1 MSQNCLC
8 VYFVTMEPLL
18 NVAYVILQCF
28 TTTARLIGFN
38 LPCFV
43 TISYTLSLC
52 FKKHLAMDAAHPLVQ
67 HLLSYSPMSIE
78 ERRKRAVYIHVPP
91 LTPTSIRTMESKIAR
106 ESSRIGFFDHLITR
120 ATLSHYLT
128 TLVLIVQ

>member
-1 MSQNCLC
+1 MRVFCNHGTVAQRGLC
-8 VYFVTMEPLL
+8 NLAMFYYYCTT
-18 NVAYVILQCF
+18 YRLQF
-28 TTTARLIGFN
+28 A
-38 LPCFV
+38 CFV

-106 ESSRIGFFDHLITR
+106 ESSLIGFFDHLITR

-128 TLVLIVQ
+128 ILVLIVQ